1 MFLAELTPEEKTAF
15 LELASLMAQIDGY
28 LSVYESSILEKYQKE
43 MGLEN
48 YKIEGLPLDDILK
61 RFHNERSK
69 KIVLTE
75 ILQLIYSDGV
85 FQDEERESIR
95 LIKES
100 FGIERKEYESFKDW
114 INKIME
120 LSGK

>member
-1 MFLAELTPEEKTAF
+1 MFLAELRPEEKTAF
-15 LELASLMAQIDGY
+15 LELASLIAQIDGY
-28 LSVYESSILEKYQKE
+28 LSIYESSILEKYQKE
-43 MGLEN
+43 MRLEN
-48 YKIEGLPLDDILK
+48 YKIEGLPIEDILK

-100 FGIERKEYESFKDW
+100 FGFEPKEYESFKDW
-114 INKIME
+114 IHKIKD